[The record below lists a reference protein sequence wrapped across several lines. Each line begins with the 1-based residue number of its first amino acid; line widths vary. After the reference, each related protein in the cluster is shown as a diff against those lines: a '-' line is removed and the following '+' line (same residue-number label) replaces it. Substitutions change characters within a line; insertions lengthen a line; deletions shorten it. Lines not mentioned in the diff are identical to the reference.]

1 VTTFQG
7 FKLKLHINAIDASVI
22 AVANM
27 IEKIKKKINIAPA
40 VAIRNFNLKH

>member
-1 VTTFQG
+1 
-7 FKLKLHINAIDASVI
+7 LHINAIDASVI

-27 IEKIKKKINIAPA
+27 IEKKKKINIAPA

>member
-7 FKLKLHINAIDASVI
+7 FKLKLHINAIDAPII

-27 IEKIKKKINIAPA
+27 IAKIKKINIAPA